1 MSSVKR
7 SIFLQILSK
16 SFASRDKTFVRM
28 CVGVKEAKPIALQ
41 AKCVQNVLANV
52 ASRAKK
58 KKKRC
63 IARDKKL
70 PNKKLDG
77 DVC

>member
-16 SFASRDKTFVRM
+16 CFASRDLTSVRL
-28 CVGVKEAKPIALQ
+28 CVGVKEAKPIAQNAFKMFL
-41 AKCVQNVLANV
+41 AKV
-52 ASRAKK
+52 ASSAKK

-63 IARDKKL
+63 IAWDKKL
-70 PNKKLDG
+70 PNKKDG